1 MIATMRSHIKNNLIP
16 DHKMALPFCNLKT
29 LAGLASKSLTP
40 FPVKG
45 VLKSK
50 KL

>member
-1 MIATMRSHIKNNLIP
+1 
-16 DHKMALPFCNLKT
+16 MALPFCNLKT
-29 LAGLASKSLTP
+29 LAGLASKSLTS
-40 FPVKG
+40 FTGKE